1 MKTNLFW
8 KKLREYFTVY
18 LPKQRNS
25 SEKTITSCHMAWN
38 LLLRFLFQEKG
49 IAAAKVD
56 FGTFTSALLADFL
69 DAMETRKGWKAS
81 TRNNRLSCIRSF
93 FKYAAHTCPNVYP
106 VYADLGTVPLKKEVN
121 NSRVVEYMPKDAIAS
136 IIECAGTASSKGFRD
151 QFFLTL
157 MYDTAARNGEML
169 KLKLSDINTDN
180 ATIYL
185 FGKGSKPRLVPVSKE
200 TLQMFGRYSTLFHD
214 GSDKDSYLFYTRHQG
229 KKTPM
234 SDDNVA
240 RFLKGYAVSA
250 RKQNGHVPANVHPH
264 MFRHSRAMHLYQ
276 GGMPL
281 AILSEFLGH
290 EDPETTLI
298 YAYADTEMKR
308 QAIEKA
314 SASTLLPETDDV
326 SPIWETQDI
335 IERLIRGY

>member
-38 LLLRFLFQEKG
+38 LLLRFLLQEKG
-49 IAAAKVD
+49 IAATQID
-56 FGTFTSALLADFL
+56 FDTFTSVLLADFL
-69 DAMETRKGWKAS
+69 DDMETRKGWKAS

-93 FKYAAHTCPNVYP
+93 FKYAAYTCPNVYT
-106 VYADLGTVPLKKEVN
+106 VYADLGTIPLKKEVD
-121 NSRVVEYMPKDAIAS
+121 NSRVVEYMSKDAVAS
-136 IIECAGTASSKGFRD
+136 IIECTGTASPKSFRD
-151 QFFLTL
+151 RFFLTL

-169 KLKLSDINTDN
+169 KLKLSDINMDS

-200 TLQMFGRYSTLFHD
+200 TLQMFDRYRVLFHNE
-214 GSDKDSYLFYTRHQG
+214 SKNESPLFYTRHRDE
-229 KKTPM
+229 KTPM

-240 RFLKGYAVSA
+240 RFLKGYAAKA
-250 RKQNGHVPANVHPH
+250 RKQNDHVPVNVHPH

-281 AILSEFLGH
+281 AVLSEFLGH

-314 SASTLLPETDDV
+314 SANTLLPEI
-326 SPIWETQDI
+326 SANSSAWETQDI

>member
-1 MKTNLFW
+1 
-8 KKLREYFTVY
+8 
-18 LPKQRNS
+18 
-25 SEKTITSCHMAWN
+25 MAWN
-38 LLLRFLFQEKG
+38 LLLRFLLQEKG
-49 IAAAKVD
+49 IAAAQID
-56 FGTFTSALLADFL
+56 FDTFTSALLADFL

-93 FKYAAHTCPNVYP
+93 FKYAAYTCPNIYTVYT
-106 VYADLGTVPLKKEVN
+106 DLGTVPLKKEVD
-121 NSRVVEYMPKDAIAS
+121 NSRVVEYMSKDALAS

-157 MYDTAARNGEML
+157 MYDTAARNREML

-180 ATIYL
+180 ATVYL

-200 TLQMFGRYSTLFHD
+200 TLQMFVRYRALFHN
-214 GSDKDSYLFYTRHQG
+214 GSKNDPPLFYTRHRG
-229 KKTPM
+229 EKTPM

-240 RFLKGYAVSA
+240 RFLKEYAAKA
-250 RKQNGHVPANVHPH
+250 RKNNGNVPANVHPH
-264 MFRHSRAMHLYQ
+264 MLRHSRAMHLYQ

-281 AILSEFLGH
+281 AVLSEFLGH

-314 SASTLLPETDDV
+314 SVNTLIPETSDD
-326 SPIWETQDI
+326 SPMWESQDI